1 MQHTQLVVCQD
12 PKATLIEEFR
22 SAVDAGRVWAARAA
36 AEMPQQHMADDAAKA
51 LGEFAA
57 RASTRDLLDEAAP
70 TEARCLA
77 GALKQ
82 VAASLS
88 DDPSDAAY
96 MACALLREHAEALT
110 ALADKIDAA
119 FDLHRAIVTA
129 AKIS

>member
-1 MQHTQLVVCQD
+1 
-12 PKATLIEEFR
+12 
-22 SAVDAGRVWAARAA
+22 
-36 AEMPQQHMADDAAKA
+36 MADDAAKA